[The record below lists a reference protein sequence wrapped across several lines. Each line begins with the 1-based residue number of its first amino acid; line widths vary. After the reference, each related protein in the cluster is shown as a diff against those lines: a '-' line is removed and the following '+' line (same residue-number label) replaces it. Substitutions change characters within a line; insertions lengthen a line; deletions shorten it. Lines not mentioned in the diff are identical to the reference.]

1 MPYPDSPQ
9 SARGP
14 RAAALL
20 LVALLLT
27 LFGAVASPARAQ
39 TALTIL
45 HTSEHHGTL
54 QALDHGPFKGLGGVE
69 RRATLIAQV
78 RREAAH
84 VLLVDSGDLLVGT
97 AMSSAFRGEADIAA
111 MNLMGYDA
119 VAAGNHDFD
128 FGTDHLRTLQKEARF
143 PFLCTNLRPKAP
155 NICHRFVVKS
165 VGPLRIGLLGLIGK
179 GNYPE
184 TFNRAAV
191 REVEFQDPIEA
202 ARAAAAEL
210 RERVDLLVAITHQ
223 DTEEDL
229 ALAKAVPALD
239 VIIGGHTKGFDGLVP
254 PGQTAPVEGRIELA
268 GVGPVFVKTHRQGQ
282 TLGRLDLLY
291 HEKTVMVAE
300 ARNLP
305 VSSSLPADPHVAG
318 LVQEYVRR
326 LDKASN
332 HVVGVATV
340 PLDGESGQIRTRG
353 TNLGNLLADLAR
365 GHAGTDLAL
374 VNSGVVRSSI
384 PAGPVTL
391 KRILE
396 VLPFDSTLVSFKM
409 SGAHLREALENSVS
423 RLPQASGRFLQV
435 SGLSYAFDPRAPAGS
450 RVKEIQINGAPLDP
464 GRRYSV
470 VVDQF
475 LAEGGDG
482 YAMFLQIPDK
492 RDHQIPLRDLLASAF
507 KTGPLTATEEARIRD
522 VGGIGKTH

>member
-1 MPYPDSPQ
+1 
-9 SARGP
+9 
-14 RAAALL
+14 
-20 LVALLLT
+20 
-27 LFGAVASPARAQ
+27 
-39 TALTIL
+39 
-45 HTSEHHGTL
+45 
-54 QALDHGPFKGLGGVE
+54 
-69 RRATLIAQV
+69 
-78 RREAAH
+78 
-84 VLLVDSGDLLVGT
+84 
-97 AMSSAFRGEADIAA
+97 
-111 MNLMGYDA
+111 
-119 VAAGNHDFD
+119 
-128 FGTDHLRTLQKEARF
+128 
-143 PFLCTNLRPKAP
+143 
-155 NICHRFVVKS
+155 
-165 VGPLRIGLLGLIGK
+165 
-179 GNYPE
+179 
-184 TFNRAAV
+184 
-191 REVEFQDPIEA
+191 
-202 ARAAAAEL
+202 
-210 RERVDLLVAITHQ
+210 
-223 DTEEDL
+223 
-229 ALAKAVPALD
+229 
-239 VIIGGHTKGFDGLVP
+239 
-254 PGQTAPVEGRIELA
+254 
-268 GVGPVFVKTHRQGQ
+268 
-282 TLGRLDLLY
+282 
-291 HEKTVMVAE
+291 
-300 ARNLP
+300 
-305 VSSSLPADPHVAG
+305 
-318 LVQEYVRR
+318 
-326 LDKASN
+326 
-332 HVVGVATV
+332 
-340 PLDGESGQIRTRG
+340 GESGQIRTRG

-482 YAMFLQIPDK
+482 YTMFLQIPDK